1 MEFTHEMIEADAN
14 IPVKY
19 IIHTTPDAVSV
30 PRHWHEAMEI
40 SYTMRGS
47 IQNFY
52 IDGKSFTTKAGDILI
67 INSNAIHSILPLFEE
82 NRKALSIFFPYSFLQ
97 QHVPNIAEL
106 EFCCFLT
113 EVEDGS
119 LSRLQD
125 LLSEFILE
133 AESGVRGLS
142 SLRLTAIMYD
152 VLYLLVKYY
161 SVEKKSATLVT
172 TEKHLARLTE
182 VIAFMKGAYAE
193 ELSVSDLA
201 AHFNLTPEYF
211 SRFFKRYMGNTV
223 LEYLELIRLGKAHQ
237 LLMNTDK
244 TISYIAHSCGFPN
257 DKSFTRVFKKVY
269 KMTPN
274 KYRIQGKNHNLTV

>member
-1 MEFTHEMIEADAN
+1 MGFTHELIEADAN

-19 IIHTTPDAVSV
+19 IIHTASDPVSV

-40 SYTMRGS
+40 SYTAIGS
-47 IQNFY
+47 VQNFY
-52 IDGKSFTTKAGDILI
+52 IDGQNYTTKPGDILV

-97 QHVPNIAEL
+97 EHVPNISEI
-106 EFCCFLT
+106 EFCCFLK
-113 EVEDGS
+113 EVSDGS
-119 LSRLQD
+119 LARLQG
-125 LLSEFILE
+125 LLADFIVE
-133 AESGVRGLS
+133 AETGKRGLS

-152 VLYLLVKYY
+152 VLYLLIKNY
-161 SVEKKSATLVT
+161 SVQKRNTTLIT
-172 TEKHLARLTE
+172 TEKHLARLTKM
-182 VIAFMKGAYAE
+182 IAYMKDNYAE

-211 SRFFKRYMGNTV
+211 SRFFKRYMDSTV

-257 DKSFTRVFKKVY
+257 EKSFTRVFKKVY
-269 KMTPN
+269 KITPN
-274 KYRIQGKNHNLTV
+274 KYRLQGKNHNLTV